1 MSPSRRR
8 AVSLRSAS
16 LRPGIAATLLGGAA
30 VASETPAARPLLPL
44 HSIHAKIVNGVSAS
58 DFQPEP
64 RPLGRLPDRPHELR
78 PLVPRA
84 MRRVEGIASPEATH
98 LRETR

>member
-44 HSIHAKIVNGVSAS
+44 HSIHAKIVNGVSAGDS
-58 DFQPEP
+58 NPSPGRSADFPI
-64 RPLGRLPDRPHELR
+64 DRTSFARSCH
-78 PLVPRA
+78 VP
-84 MRRVEGIASPEATH
+84 
-98 LRETR
+98 